1 MASPSIKQGAFFPIV
16 ECLLPIYGIGMPEI
30 RILADQV
37 ANQIAAGEV
46 VERPVAVLKELVE
59 NSIDAGARKIEI
71 EFRNG
76 GKSYL
81 RVEDDGTGMKPDQA
95 LLALERHATSKI
107 RKASDLNKVGTFGF
121 RGEALPSIASV
132 SRFVLRT
139 RSQSSQEGT
148 EIFVNGGKMIH
159 CKECGMPEGT
169 RVEVSHLFNTVPGR
183 RKFLKTEVTE
193 ATHLVHMA
201 KLYALAHPAVTF
213 TLIEGGRTLFRSP
226 ACVSSSDRVREIFGR
241 SLAESLTPVQ
251 AHENEL
257 GLTGLLGK
265 PGQSRSTRKEMIFFV
280 NRRPVDSKT
289 LSYAVIEGFHTFIP
303 KGRFPPAI
311 LFLEIDPAAV
321 DVNVHPSKREIRFRS
336 EPTVRSFVLSSVL
349 EHNRSQASLGNE
361 FVAPVAEIKYQEEK
375 GKLVPQIDPQ
385 ALRLYGKKENQNN
398 PSDARPGLGES
409 LPGSNSPSPK
419 QESDSDPRE
428 SELAASGSAEILSR
442 KWVGG
447 RRDPAADWR
456 FLDRS
461 HGDLALFSTPNGMVA
476 LHLRAAYERV
486 RFEQLEDS
494 LKDSEPSASQSLL
507 LPEPIEFDG
516 IDRSNLEASLPKL
529 RHLGFVLEE
538 FGRNFYRMEG
548 CPHWIDPEYAVVY
561 LRDFLEIS
569 RESGG
574 RLHLDSFVRE
584 ALEKQAHYGKEGR
597 YEIKEDEI
605 VHLVTQLLGC
615 RNPYVCPRG
624 RPVYFEI
631 PKRDFETRFK
641 RKL

>member
-1 MASPSIKQGAFFPIV
+1 MATSPSINQGMFFPIV
-16 ECLLPIYGIGMPEI
+16 DCLLPIYGMGMPEI

-59 NSIDAGARKIEI
+59 NSIDAGAQKIEI

-81 RVEDDGTGMKPDQA
+81 RVEDDGSGMKPDQA

-132 SRFVLRT
+132 SRFILRT
-139 RSQSSQEGT
+139 RSKSSQEGT

-159 CKECGMPEGT
+159 CKECGMPEGS
-169 RVEVSHLFNTVPGR
+169 RVEVSHLFNSVPGR

-201 KLYALAHPAVTF
+201 KLYALAHPSVTF
-213 TLIEGGRTLFRSP
+213 ILIEGGRTLFRSP
-226 ACVSSSDRVREIFGR
+226 ACDSSLDRVREIFGR
-241 SLAESLTPVQ
+241 SLADSLTPVQ
-251 AHENEL
+251 AHQNDL

-289 LSYAVIEGFHTFIP
+289 LSYAVMEGFHTFVP

-336 EPTVRSFVLSSVL
+336 EAVVRSFVLGAVL
-349 EHNRSQASLGNE
+349 EHNRSQASRALGNDS
-361 FVAPVAEIKYQEEK
+361 VAPQAEIKYQEEK

-385 ALRLYGKKENQNN
+385 ALRLYGKKENQV
-398 PSDARPGLGES
+398 DQS
-409 LPGSNSPSPK
+409 LALLEEALSV
-419 QESDSDPRE
+419 SDSSRTNQETDPNDR
-428 SELAASGSAEILSR
+428 EILSR
-442 KWVGG
+442 KWVGD
-447 RRDPAADWR
+447 RRDPTADWR

-476 LHLRAAYERV
+476 LHLRAAFERV

-494 LKDSEPSASQSLL
+494 LKDSESAASQSLL

-548 CPHWIDPEYAVVY
+548 CPHWIDPEYAVLY

-574 RLHLDSFVRE
+574 RLHIDSFIRE
-584 ALEKQAHYGKEGR
+584 ALEKQSHYGKEGK
-597 YEIKEDEI
+597 YEISEVEI